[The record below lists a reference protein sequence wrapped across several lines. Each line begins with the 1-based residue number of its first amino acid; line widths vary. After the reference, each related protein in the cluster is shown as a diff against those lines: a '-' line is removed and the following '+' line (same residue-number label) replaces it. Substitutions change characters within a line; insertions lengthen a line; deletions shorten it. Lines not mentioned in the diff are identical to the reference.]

1 MKLPTCLRE
10 LNYTVDKSYPH
21 KFPTFIN
28 ANDLKSF
35 HTVKIEFEVK
45 PDKETNK
52 ETDKQAPLSTG
63 LLQFISDLP
72 STVTNL
78 SIIDLSKFPES
89 ATSENEMSLKFPPNL
104 EQLTLKIKEPIS
116 KLNLSILPSTLKKFK
131 VTEFTTLSGQFPST
145 LEILVIDL
153 DSSTLSFSEFWSR
166 YLVPL
171 PNLKRVKV
179 TVNST
184 ETIDF
189 RGMEFPE
196 YLHSLSLYASF
207 GAVNE
212 RVGAIVLDG
221 LPSKIEFL
229 GLLTMP
235 TSWKGGKS
243 KYKIAVDG
251 SKGETV
257 ESITGKLCLLP
268 FKSLFKIYQL

>member
-1 MKLPTCLRE
+1 MNE
-10 LNYTVDKSYPH
+10 EDEEMNEEDEE
-21 KFPTFIN
+21 
-28 ANDLKSF
+28 D
-35 HTVKIEFEVK
+35 EE
-45 PDKETNK
+45 DE
-52 ETDKQAPLSTG
+52 ETDEQAPPSTG

-72 STVTNL
+72 SNVTNL
-78 SIIDLSKFPES
+78 SIINLSKFPGS
-89 ATSENEMSLKFPPNL
+89 ATSENEMSLKFPPSL

-145 LEILVIDL
+145 LETLVIDL

-179 TVNST
+179 SVNRT

-196 YLHSLSLYASF
+196 QLYSLSLHASF

-221 LPSKIEFL
+221 FPSKVEFL
-229 GLLTMP
+229 GLLALP
-235 TSWKGGKS
+235 TSWEGGKS